1 MKHIRWFTFVVVG
14 LSLSIGSTGCLKSQ
28 QVGYSSVVP
37 DFPVSPSVQDTPVST
52 NPAQKTFSYHYYP
65 SANIYYDTQR
75 RLYFYS
81 DGEDWYESVTLP
93 AALRLN
99 PDEVVALELA
109 TDTPFLAQEDY
120 THNLS
125 YVKKGGTP

>member
-1 MKHIRWFTFVVVG
+1 MQHIRWFTFVVVG
-14 LSLSIGSTGCLKSQ
+14 LSLSIGSTGCLKSK
-28 QVGYSSVVP
+28 QVGYSSGVP
-37 DFPVSPSVQDTPVST
+37 DFPVSPSVQGTPVST

-93 AALRLN
+93 AALRIN

-125 YVKKGGTP
+125 YVNKGRNP